1 MKLIYITKRTIA
13 IFIKGSVYETKKII
27 LLAYIFILLFMG
39 IILLIFAIITNYPYW
54 LSWGAALILVVSG
67 WFFIMGIFES
77 MHKRTD
83 YIPDN
88 VHKN

>member
-1 MKLIYITKRTIA
+1 MKP
-13 IFIKGSVYETKKII
+13 KK
-27 LLAYIFILLFMG
+27 LSSWHTFFILLFMG